1 MAEPTEKYSLIRK
14 STHKFVASV
23 EIAECLNRHGVYIS
37 GNVINT
43 PRDE

>member
-1 MAEPTEKYSLIRK
+1 MAEPTEKHSLIRK

-23 EIAECLNRHGVYIS
+23 ESAECLNRHGVYIT

-43 PRDE
+43 SRDE